1 MSRMLKVQATRTF
14 QSHNAG
20 DVFLVEE
27 DAQIRAF
34 VKARL
39 FDVLAVELDTVEP
52 VAPVGGVVVE
62 PVIEAVI
69 EPVIETVIEPVAES
83 DTDPVPK
90 DEPKAKKAKK
100 NV

>member
-1 MSRMLKVQATRTF
+1 MPRMLKVQATRTF

-27 DAQIRAF
+27 SSEIKSL

-39 FDVLAVELDTVEP
+39 FDVLAVEL
-52 VAPVGGVVVE
+52 
-62 PVIEAVI
+62 
-69 EPVIETVIEPVAES
+69 ETTE
-83 DTDPVPK
+83 PVPK
-90 DEPKAKKAKK
+90 NEPKKKKAKK

>member
-1 MSRMLKVQATRTF
+1 MEDAMPRMLKVQATRTF

-27 DAQIRAF
+27 SSEIKSL

-39 FDVLAVELDTVEP
+39 FDVLAVEL
-52 VAPVGGVVVE
+52 
-62 PVIEAVI
+62 
-69 EPVIETVIEPVAES
+69 ETTE
-83 DTDPVPK
+83 PVPK
-90 DEPKAKKAKK
+90 NEPKKKKAKK

>member
-39 FDVLAVELDTVEP
+39 FDVLAVELDTSEP

-62 PVIEAVI
+62 PVIEPVI
-69 EPVIETVIEPVAES
+69 EPVTEP

-90 DEPKAKKAKK
+90 NEPKAKKAKK